1 VTGARKLAIAALVS
15 ALSLSALGAATACA
29 DSPRGIWVSPE
40 ALASLPTSGPAW
52 RSLIEAADRG
62 AGTPDLSNKAGR
74 VNVQVM
80 AKALAFIRTGD
91 ERYRREVIEA
101 CRAVIGSE
109 KGGSTLSLGRKLVAY
124 VIAADLVGLPT
135 ADAAAFR
142 DWLRQVRNQKL
153 KGKTL
158 ISTHEK
164 RPNNWGTHA
173 GASRIA
179 IAVYLD
185 DRQDLERAAKVFKGW
200 LGDREA
206 YDGFKY
212 GDLSWQADPR
222 SPVGI
227 NPEGAVKRGHVVDGV
242 LPDDQRRGGPFAWP
256 PPRENYV
263 YGALQGALVQAVILH
278 RAGYDVWSWE
288 REALLRAFRWLH
300 QQADFPARGDDT
312 WTPHL
317 VNYYYGSHFPAPV
330 PSQSGK
336 NVGWTDWSHGARTP
350 RDAAAPPGTRPEA
363 HPDRSEPSPD
373 RLTGL
378 SRPEGVSSRL
388 TFVNSEIQP

>member
-1 VTGARKLAIAALVS
+1 MTGPRELAALVLVA
-15 ALSLSALGAATACA
+15 ALSLAQLGAATACA
-29 DSPRGIWVSPE
+29 EAPRGLWVSSAE
-40 ALASLPTSGPAW
+40 VASLPTSGPAW
-52 RSLIEAADRG
+52 RNLIAAADQRT
-62 AGTPDLSNKAGR
+62 GTPDLSSKAGR

-80 AKALAFIRTGD
+80 AKALAYARTGD
-91 ERYRREVIEA
+91 ERYKRDVVAA
-101 CRAVIGSE
+101 CRAVIGTE

-124 VIAADLVGLPT
+124 VIAAELVGLP
-135 ADAAAFR
+135 ADDDAAFR
-142 DWLRQVRNQKL
+142 DWLRRVRNEKL

-179 IAVYLD
+179 IAVYLE
-185 DRQDLERAAKVFKGW
+185 DRQDLERAAQVFKGW
-200 LGDREA
+200 LGDRDA

-212 GDLSWQADPR
+212 GDLSWQIDPR

-263 YGALQGALVQAVILH
+263 YGALQGALAQAVILD
-278 RAGYDVWSWE
+278 RAGYDVWSWQQ
-288 REALLRAFRWLH
+288 EALLRAFRWLH

-317 VNYYYGSHFPAPV
+317 VNYYYGSDFPAPV
-330 PSQSGK
+330 PSQPGK
-336 NVGWTDWSHGARTP
+336 NVGWTDWSHGLRTS
-350 RDAAAPPGTRPEA
+350 RDVATPGGTRSEA
-363 HPDRSEPSPD
+363 HPDRTERSPD

-378 SRPEGVSSRL
+378 SRPEDASSRS

>member
-1 VTGARKLAIAALVS
+1 VTGTSKLAIAAVVY
-15 ALSLSALGAATACA
+15 ALSLSTLGAATACA
-29 DSPRGIWVSPE
+29 DPPSGIWVSPAE
-40 ALASLPTSGPAW
+40 LASLPTSGPAW
-52 RSLIEAADRG
+52 RSLLEAADRG
-62 AGTPDLSNKAGR
+62 TGIPDLSSKSGR

-80 AKALAFIRTGD
+80 AKALAFARTGD
-91 ERYRREVIEA
+91 ARYRREVIEA
-101 CRAVIGSE
+101 CRAVIGTE

-124 VIAADLVGLPT
+124 VIAADLVGLPPS
-135 ADAAAFR
+135 DAAAFR
-142 DWLRQVRNQKL
+142 DWLRRVRNQQL

-312 WTPHL
+312 WTPYL
-317 VNYYYGSHFPAPV
+317 VNYYYGSQFPAPM
-330 PSQSGK
+330 PSRPGK
-336 NVGWTDWSHGARTP
+336 NVGWTDWSHGTRAP
-350 RDAAAPPGTRPEA
+350 RDAASPSGTRQEA
-363 HPDRSEPSPD
+363 HPDRSERSPD

-378 SRPEGVSSRL
+378 PRLEGASSRL
-388 TFVNSEIQP
+388 NFVNSEIQP

>member
-1 VTGARKLAIAALVS
+1 VTGTRKLAALALVAALCV
-15 ALSLSALGAATACA
+15 SALGAATACA
-29 DSPRGIWVSPE
+29 DPPRGIWVSAAE
-40 ALASLPTSGPAW
+40 LASLPTSGPAW
-52 RSLIEAADRG
+52 AGLIAAADRPTG
-62 AGTPDLSNKAGR
+62 APDLSDKSGR

-80 AKALAFIRTGD
+80 AKALAFARTGD
-91 ERYRREVIEA
+91 ERYRRDVVAA
-101 CRAVIGSE
+101 CRAAIGTE

-124 VIAADLVGLPT
+124 VIAAELVGLPP
-135 ADAAAFR
+135 ADEEVFR
-142 DWLRQVRNQKL
+142 DWLRRVRNQKL

-158 ISTHEK
+158 VSTHEK

-179 IAVYLD
+179 VAVYLD

-200 LGDREA
+200 LGDRAA

-227 NPEGAVKRGHVVDGV
+227 NPADAMKRGHVVDGV
-242 LPDDQRRGGPFAWP
+242 LPDDQRRGGPFTWP

-263 YGALQGALVQAVILH
+263 YGALQGALVQAVILD

-330 PSQSGK
+330 PSNPGK
-336 NVGWTDWSHGARTP
+336 NVGWTDWSHGLRTP
-350 RDAAAPPGTRPEA
+350 RDAAAPEGARPEDG
-363 HPDRSEPSPD
+363 PDLSGRSPD
-373 RLTGL
+373 RLTGPT
-378 SRPEGVSSRL
+378 RPEGVSSPL
-388 TFVNSEIQP
+388 TLVNSEILP